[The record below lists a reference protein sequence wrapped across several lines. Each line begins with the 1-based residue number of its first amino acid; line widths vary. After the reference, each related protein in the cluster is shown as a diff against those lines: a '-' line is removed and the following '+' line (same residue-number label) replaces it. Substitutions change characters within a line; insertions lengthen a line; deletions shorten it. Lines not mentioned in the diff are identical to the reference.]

1 MKKGESQRIYW
12 QQWLS
17 ANAANGGHSRRELI
31 TSSAAIRISPDAA
44 KAKDVTQLLR
54 KTLDLS
60 SLSNQRENAAASDAL
75 VLVGTLYS
83 LPNDYV
89 QFEHTLPTKAQ
100 QDSSSM
106 TVITSCQSDPFHVVK
121 TLEPEDNPLAT
132 RDKMMEHLRRLQDSA
147 PAGRSIISPK
157 LQWYFVPSSQPST
170 PPSPIPSCIELDGY
184 CTSMEEEE
192 YASDEEDEDPYQRT
206 ASQQNGE
213 KDETVVSDETIFS
226 RDDPDTLMFKALS
239 CVDPQEMEVETHSQ
253 VHAALE
259 EKQHEETVKQ
269 LRRYIQIQMT
279 QSHSTAVSQISG
291 YLMKQSHVDRH
302 VWRRVHCVLTD
313 DHLWYV
319 TRMPYSPT
327 KTFPRVAKKHGRIS
341 LGRALLLEPNT
352 DYSASPTYRIPNAF
366 EVVSSRGTSHV
377 FRAPSRAL
385 QRHWIQALS
394 TKIMESFENSLM
406 SQAELIVA
414 DESIARNKR
423 LTSLA
428 VDPLWNE
435 IESESNVRD
444 KSIASVLR
452 IGMDI
457 SEYREQC
464 RHIQAFF
471 PAKNPVVVLSES
483 SSASRARK
491 TDTKP
496 EPTPAHEPIDPKT
509 KELVQATWDMATA
522 LLSKA
527 TNVAMEI
534 QQGSDAKQISRSL
547 EVLCRHVDYVI
558 TGQHRQ
564 LLAEGGFEA
573 NGSSARQRNPDPPP
587 IDLFDLLLAELQSF
601 VGSNTM
607 SC

>member
-17 ANAANGGHSRRELI
+17 PNGANSGNSRRELI

-54 KTLDLS
+54 KTLNLT

-83 LPNDYV
+83 LPHDYV
-89 QFEHTLPTKAQ
+89 QFEHTTPAKPP

-121 TLEPEDNPLAT
+121 TLGPEDNPLAM
-132 RDKMMEHLRRLQDSA
+132 RDKMMEHLRRLQESA

-157 LQWYFVPSSQPST
+157 LQWFFVPSSQPST

-192 YASDEEDEDPYQRT
+192 YLSDGEDEDPYHS
-206 ASQQNGE
+206 SQPTGE
-213 KDETVVSDETIFS
+213 TDETLLPDETIFS
-226 RDDPDTLMFKALS
+226 DDDSSTLISKAMS
-239 CVDPQEMEVETHSQ
+239 TIDPQVNQVETHSQ
-253 VHAALE
+253 VHAAIE
-259 EKQHEETVKQ
+259 EEQHEETVKQ
-269 LRRYIQIQMT
+269 LRRFIQMT
-279 QSHSTAVSQISG
+279 QSQSTATSQVSG

-319 TRMPYSPT
+319 TRIPYSPI
-327 KTFPRVAKKHGRIS
+327 KSFPRVAKKHGRIS

-352 DYSASPTYRIPNAF
+352 EYSTSPTYRIPNAF
-366 EVVSSRGTSHV
+366 EVVASRGTSHV
-377 FRAPSRAL
+377 FRAPTRAL
-385 QRHWIQALS
+385 QLRWIQALS
-394 TKIMESFENSLM
+394 IKIMESYENSLM
-406 SQAELIVA
+406 SHAELIVA
-414 DESIARNKR
+414 DECIARNKR
-423 LTSLA
+423 LASLA
-428 VDPLWNE
+428 VDPLWTE
-435 IESESNVRD
+435 IESDPVYRD
-444 KSIASVLR
+444 RSIASVLR
-452 IGMDI
+452 LGLDI

-471 PAKNPVVVLSES
+471 PAKSPVVVVSES
-483 SSASRARK
+483 PSPARAREM
-491 TDTKP
+491 DTAKL
-496 EPTPAHEPIDPKT
+496 ERTPGLEPIDPKT
-509 KELVQATWDMATA
+509 KQLVQATWDMASA

-534 QQGSDAKQISRSL
+534 QQSSDAKQVSRSL

-564 LLAEGGFEA
+564 LLAKGGFEENSGA
-573 NGSSARQRNPDPPP
+573 ARQHNPEPPP
-587 IDLFDLLLAELQSF
+587 IDLFDLLLAELQAF